1 MDSLYKRNF
10 SYFCLIFLLSVFGY
24 ELIFFIMTLYV
35 FNLTHNAVNV
45 SFFAVLT
52 FIPKLLSPLY
62 GALAD
67 RFQKQRVLLVSALI
81 TAGLMAALSMV
92 SSIEWIYGLW
102 FITAVLLALI
112 ANIRGSLFADIVPKQ
127 NYSTGNSTM
136 LILSN
141 GARIIA
147 PLIGGAAVLLF
158 DVRLMFF
165 AIGAIYVIAA
175 GITSLLKSD
184 HETPEKPERKPSLDL
199 LAGYRYIR
207 ENPLVNYVFTLSFFW
222 RLFLGLQVS
231 ILVIYVKTTLAGND
245 AQYGYFMTIISLG
258 SVLGS
263 LSGTWLA
270 KYISRNTLMTAGLG
284 LHYVAFAALGLVN
297 QFLPA
302 CVLGFLSFAAFYAA
316 LVSIHTMRDAGT
328 HSSVRGRV
336 YGTVTAII
344 TLPAIA
350 SMLAGGYLA
359 QRTGANW
366 IILSAGL
373 LALVSLLVI
382 NRIFSPYRRQ
392 DRAESSAA
400 NQVI

>member
-1 MDSLYKRNF
+1 MDSFTKKDFFN
-10 SYFCLIFLLSVFGY
+10 FCLIFLLSVFGY

-35 FNLTHNAVNV
+35 FNLTQNAVNV

-67 RFQKQRVLLVSALI
+67 RFRKQRVLLAASLA

-92 SSIEWIYGLW
+92 KSMEWIYTLW
-102 FITAVLLALI
+102 FVTAILLALI
-112 ANIRGSLFADIVPKQ
+112 TNIRGSLFAEIVPKQ

-141 GARIIA
+141 GSRIVA
-147 PLIGGAAVLLF
+147 PLIGGAAALLF
-158 DVRLMFF
+158 DARLMFF
-165 AIGAIYVIAA
+165 AISAIYILAA
-175 GITSLLKSD
+175 GLSSLIKSS
-184 HETPEKPERKPSLDL
+184 HESRENRENKPAFDL
-199 LAGYRYIR
+199 AAGYRYIR
-207 ENPLVNYVFTLSFFW
+207 QNPLVNYVFTLSFFW

-245 AQYGYFMTIISLG
+245 SQYGYFMTIISLG

-263 LSGTWLA
+263 LLGTWLA
-270 KYISRNTLMTAGLG
+270 KYFSRNILMTAGLG
-284 LHYVAFAALGLVN
+284 LHYASFSALGLVN

-302 CVLGFLSFAAFYAA
+302 CVLGFFSFIAFYAA

-328 HSSVRGRV
+328 QPSVRGRV

-344 TLPAIA
+344 TLPAIL

-359 QRTGANW
+359 QRVGVNV
-366 IILSAGL
+366 ILISAGM

-382 NRIFSPYRRQ
+382 NRIFSPARLQ
-392 DRAESSAA
+392 NLVEPSPATP
-400 NQVI
+400 VI